1 MTRRPLLLLFAVLA
15 LALGVAA
22 CGGDDD
28 GAAEEP
34 TAEEP
39 TTEETTT
46 EDTGGGGGGG
56 TLTLT
61 ADPGGEISFDQT
73 ELTVPAGEVTIELVN
88 ESGVPHNVEVEGS
101 GVEEVSD
108 TITEGSTELTLTLEA
123 GEYEFYCAV
132 PGHREQGME
141 GTLTVE

>member
-1 MTRRPLLLLFAVLA
+1 MRRRLPLLLLTTLA
-15 LALGVAA
+15 LVVAVAA

-28 GAAEEP
+28 DEGS
-34 TAEEP
+34 EEP

-46 EDTGGGGGGG
+46 EGGGGGGG
-56 TLTLT
+56 TTLTLA
-61 ADPGGEISFDQT
+61 ADPGGDLAFDKT
-73 ELTVPAGEVTIELVN
+73 ELTAPAGEVTIELTN
-88 ESGVPHNVEVEGS
+88 DSGIPHNVEVEGN

-108 TITEGSTELTLTLEA
+108 TITEGSTSLTLTLEP

-132 PGHREQGME
+132 PGHREGGME